1 MLVVEIKRDRW
12 QELMKS
18 KILYC
23 SMIKIWKMSSQ
34 KLEIHL
40 IKLGG
45 MNIYFF
51 LASVILLLT
60 LEIAVWNWS
69 FTKKMMTD
77 HKYKNIKKVHKLV
90 MCKVILE
97 DFLTPKVN
105 LIEITHSLGG
115 YFNSRAKKI
124 PVLITLYFKKNFYIL
139 FHEIFSLRQK
149 SVL

>member
-51 LASVILLLT
+51 LAFSDITPDSRNCCVE
-60 LEIAVWNWS
+60 LE
-69 FTKKMMTD
+69 
-77 HKYKNIKKVHKLV
+77 
-90 MCKVILE
+90 
-97 DFLTPKVN
+97 
-105 LIEITHSLGG
+105 
-115 YFNSRAKKI
+115 
-124 PVLITLYFKKNFYIL
+124 FY
-139 FHEIFSLRQK
+139 EK
-149 SVL
+149 DDD